1 MKHSRNT
8 IVTALALTAIGLTV
22 AVASGCGGGGSPSA
36 SSTPAPATTA
46 STATAPTAT
55 TPSGGTA
62 QVLPVP
68 GNPISNS
75 STAAGLTITKVLV
88 ENNVSPDTGKAVGD
102 HLEIALE
109 NTSTK
114 PLDQIAIYYKFTDKA
129 KARSEGY
136 YTKLDG
142 VTIQPGTTRV
152 VHFDNT
158 GATDHYPVNKYS
170 LYYTDKNALL
180 TDVTASSP
188 NVKVATFTVK
198 KAAGGAEAGVE

>member
-1 MKHSRNT
+1 MNHSRNT
-8 IVTALALTAIGLTV
+8 IVTALALTAVGLTV
-22 AVASGCGGGGSPSA
+22 AVASGCGGGGGSSA
-36 SSTPAPATTA
+36 SSTPAPTTTTPTTTA
-46 STATAPTAT
+46 PAAT

-88 ENNVSPDTGKAVGD
+88 ENNVSPDTGKGVGD

-114 PLDQIAIYYKFTDKA
+114 PLDQIAIYYTFTDKA
-129 KARSEGY
+129 KAASEGY

-142 VTIQPGTTRV
+142 VTIEPGTTRV

-158 GATDHYPVNKYS
+158 GATGHYPVNKYS
-170 LYYTDKNALL
+170 LYYTDKNVLVV
-180 TDVTASSP
+180 DVMATSP
-188 NVKVATFTVK
+188 GVKVATFTVK
-198 KAAGGAEAGVE
+198 KDAGGAEAGVE

>member
-1 MKHSRNT
+1 MNHSRNT
-8 IVTALALTAIGLTV
+8 IVTALALTAVVLIV
-22 AVASGCGGGGSPSA
+22 AVASGCGGGGGSSA
-36 SSTPAPATTA
+36 SSTPAPTTTTSTTTA
-46 STATAPTAT
+46 PAAT

-88 ENNVSPDTGKAVGD
+88 ENNVSPDTGKGVGD

-114 PLDQIAIYYKFTDKA
+114 PLDQIAIYYTFTDKA
-129 KARSEGY
+129 KAASEGY

-142 VTIQPGTTRV
+142 VTIEPGTTRV

-158 GATDHYPVNKYS
+158 GATGHYPVNKYS
-170 LYYTDKNALL
+170 LYYTDKNVLVV
-180 TDVTASSP
+180 DVMATSP
-188 NVKVATFTVK
+188 GVKVATFTVK
-198 KAAGGAEAGVE
+198 KDAGGAEAGVE